1 VALPRRRVIYGG
13 EREKERV
20 GFELVIVG
28 AQEEGVGR
36 GLDAVHMLLILL
48 GLGLRVCVG
57 SKVKMIV

>member
-1 VALPRRRVIYGG
+1 MALPRRRVIYGG

-48 GLGLRVCVG
+48 HGVRERHAF
-57 SKVKMIV
+57 